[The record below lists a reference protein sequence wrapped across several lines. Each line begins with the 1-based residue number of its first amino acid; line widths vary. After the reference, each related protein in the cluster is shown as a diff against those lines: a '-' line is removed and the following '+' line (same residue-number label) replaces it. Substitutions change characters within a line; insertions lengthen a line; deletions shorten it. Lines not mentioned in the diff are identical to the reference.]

1 IREYCQWETFNAT
14 CSSNEII
21 FMKVANYGRMRF
33 GRCVKE
39 NHGNIGC
46 SSNVL
51 PQLDRKCSGRHT
63 CQLVI
68 PDPMLHNIHPC
79 PKELVP
85 YLEASYICL
94 PGLKVS
100 QISGY
105 LASATPVEDGIG
117 TRQCP
122 WILHANSG
130 QRINLTLYAFG
141 TAQRHLEDADGGE
154 LMEPIDEC
162 GSDIIITD
170 SGRTRS
176 ISACGQLVRRRLIYM
191 SDGFE
196 LEVYFENSN
205 PRQ

>member
-1 IREYCQWETFNAT
+1 MLFVKPWRRSKWNIVIIIIMIVIIIIIIITIIIIVKDNNNIMQCSFLSLYNALYNQIYFYIIPEIREYCQWETFNAT

-94 PGLKVS
+94 PG
-100 QISGY
+100 I
-105 LASATPVEDGIG
+105 
-117 TRQCP
+117 
-122 WILHANSG
+122 
-130 QRINLTLYAFG
+130 
-141 TAQRHLEDADGGE
+141 
-154 LMEPIDEC
+154 
-162 GSDIIITD
+162 
-170 SGRTRS
+170 
-176 ISACGQLVRRRLIYM
+176 
-191 SDGFE
+191 
-196 LEVYFENSN
+196 
-205 PRQ
+205 